1 MSFQVEIKGI
11 RIYSYFF
18 YNIDKPIKIEAETNT
33 IARSII
39 DNIFHTLPQEYQNS
53 KIVGET
59 VLIPIKGISEKI
71 KKGIKY
77 VWVGEEHA
85 KGGWMDEKSYLNLI
99 KKH

>member
-1 MSFQVEIKGI
+1 MSFQVEKKGI

-59 VLIPIKGISEKI
+59 VLLPIKGISEKI
-71 KKGIKY
+71 KKVRMG
-77 VWVGEEHA
+77 W
-85 KGGWMDEKSYLNLI
+85 GGTCKRRLDGRKILFKSY
-99 KKH
+99 